1 MFNELSKN
9 DILITENLTK
19 RYSSFTALENLSLGI
34 AKNTCVGLLGP
45 NGAGKSTTIKI
56 MTGLL
61 RPSLGSVIIEGYDIQ
76 SNLRNALLNVGTVV
90 ETPEFP
96 SYLTPSEVLTYFG
109 RLRGMSK
116 ENIISRTNK
125 VLELVNL
132 NDWKRKKI
140 AKFSKGMKQRV
151 AIAASLLHD
160 PNLLILDEPTS
171 GLDPRGLIE
180 VREIIKSLKK
190 EGKTVFLSSH
200 LLGETQEICDSIVL
214 IDKGKLLMYDTV
226 ENIRKLS
233 KNPKIKIELLTSPTE
248 EQRTIISKLN
258 GVKSITN
265 ESDLKLIINFEGGM
279 EERSE
284 FLKKLQK
291 NDFKIVSFNAESF
304 DLESLYLDLVSE
316 SVR

>member
-1 MFNELSKN
+1 M
-9 DILITENLTK
+9 
-19 RYSSFTALENLSLGI
+19 
-34 AKNTCVGLLGP
+34 
-45 NGAGKSTTIKI
+45 
-56 MTGLL
+56 
-61 RPSLGSVIIEGYDIQ
+61 
-76 SNLRNALLNVGTVV
+76 
-90 ETPEFP
+90 
-96 SYLTPSEVLTYFG
+96 
-109 RLRGMSK
+109 
-116 ENIISRTNK
+116 
-125 VLELVNL
+125 
-132 NDWKRKKI
+132 
-140 AKFSKGMKQRV
+140 
-151 AIAASLLHD
+151 
-160 PNLLILDEPTS
+160 ILDEPTS
-171 GLDPRGLIE
+171 GLDPRGMIE

-265 ESDLKLIINFEGGM
+265 ESDLKLIINFEGDM